1 MHEPGSSPPL
11 PLEAAA
17 ADVFL
22 EFLVRRAEGEALAI
36 GDLCAS
42 RPELAEPLLRLWDQ
56 HQEALALP
64 SRNPN
69 PVSTLGARLG
79 RANLPSISL
88 PDVEAESLAEAP
100 GVPADGP
107 SGTRFRIEGELA
119 RGGMGAVYRVFD
131 PDLRRRL
138 AMKVSLAGPRAKT
151 GASSQGKESRFVEE
165 AQISGQLD
173 HPGIVP
179 VHEIGVDDR
188 GRVFFTMRLVRG
200 RDLKRIFELSWA
212 GEEHWTR
219 TRVLHVLLKV
229 LEALAF
235 AHTKGVIHRDLKPSN
250 VMVGRFGEVYVMDWG
265 VARVLGQRDTH
276 DLRLKAEPLSISA
289 VRTDRRDHAEVDPE
303 SSVVTLDGEVLGTPA
318 YMPPEQARSQ
328 TEKLSPRSDIY
339 SVGAMLYHL
348 LTRQP
353 PFSPPGV
360 RLSPWKLLLR
370 VAEEQVIPIASLAP
384 DAPRELV
391 AICEKAMQRE
401 ALQRYESAEQMKA
414 DLEAYLEN
422 RVVHAYEAGVLAEVR
437 KWVARNRAL
446 AGAAGLLGVLSLAGL
461 LAFTFAQRA
470 HADELKDKN
479 TQLDQARRQA
489 DLNATS
495 AQAEAL
501 RASHKE
507 MVTAKM
513 LAMFKGMFTSQD
525 PNVVARGKLLTVDE
539 LLQEATRSMREEQ
552 TLDPEV
558 RSGLMLAMAQLLHA
572 RGNWAEAAELY
583 QLAFDLRCAWRGPDA
598 PESLEAL
605 GHLIGVKFQ
614 LKQTPDA
621 LALCRTRIDILTR
634 IHGPASAEVLGAQC
648 NLGPMYA
655 ALGLSK
661 EAEELYLRVVD
672 AQAARMDDPRI
683 ANLNAADNLA
693 TLWANLDQS
702 DRAIEFLARWI
713 RTTERSLGDRH
724 ERLLDAG
731 DTLGRLQINARQ
743 YAEAYATLTRLAD
756 LRDLV
761 NGRDSSAY
769 LRTQVQLG
777 RALRESNRLG
787 ESEAVLRPALDGLER
802 LFTAEHDACDEARW
816 ELARTLQLEGDCAAA
831 LPHLR
836 QLAQRGAQG
845 SLSPVCNSPRGLEL
859 LVECLRDAGQLDEAR
874 QWAEALLDQ
883 IDESPEE
890 RSRYE
895 TLRKSLEGDTQKEQR
910 R

>member
-36 GDLCAS
+36 GDLCAT
-42 RPELAEPLLRLWDQ
+42 RPELAEHLLRLWDQ

-151 GASSQGKESRFVEE
+151 GAPSQGKESRFVEE

-422 RVVHAYEAGVLAEVR
+422 RVVHAYETGVLAEVR
-437 KWVARNRAL
+437 KWIARNRAL
-446 AGAAGLLGVLSLAGL
+446 AGVAGL
-461 LAFTFAQRA
+461 LAVLSLGGLLAFSFAQNA
-470 HADELKDKN
+470 HARELKNKN
-479 TQLDQARRQA
+479 GQLVDARRLA
-489 DLNATS
+489 DESAAA
-495 AQAEAL
+495 AQAEAV
-501 RASHKE
+501 RAAHKE

-513 LAMFKGMFTSQD
+513 LDMFKGMFTSQD
-525 PNVVARGKLLTVDE
+525 PNVAGGKVLTVDE
-539 LLQEATRSMREEQ
+539 LLKDAARNMREDLD
-552 TLDPEV
+552 LDPEV
-558 RSGLMLAMAQLLHA
+558 RSGLMIAMAQLLHV
-572 RGNWAEAAELY
+572 RGKLDEAGELY
-583 QLAFDLRCAWRGPDA
+583 QLAFDVRCAWRGMES

-605 GHLIGVKFQ
+605 GHLIGIKFR
-614 LKQTPDA
+614 LKQVPGA
-621 LALCRTRIDILTR
+621 LALCRRRIEILTT
-634 IHGPASAEVLGAQC
+634 IHGPASVEVLEAQC

-655 ALGLSK
+655 AMGLVK
-661 EAEELYLRVVD
+661 EAEELYLRLVD
-672 AQAARMDDPRI
+672 LQAERPLDPRLSQ
-683 ANLNAADNLA
+683 LNAAANLA
-693 TLWANLDQS
+693 TLWANQKQW
-702 DRAIEFLARWI
+702 DRAIEFLGRWI
-713 RTTERSLGDRH
+713 RTMERTQGARH
-724 ERLLDAG
+724 AGVLDAS
-731 DTLGRLQINARQ
+731 DMLGRIQINANQ
-743 YAEAYATLTRLAD
+743 HAEAIVTLTHLVE
-756 LRDLV
+756 LRAAVD
-761 NGRDSSAY
+761 GRDSPAY
-769 LRTQVQLG
+769 LKTQVQVG
-777 RALRESNRLG
+777 RALRGSGRFAEAAAVLGSSLKGLEQLFTSESN
-787 ESEAVLRPALDGLER
+787 
-802 LFTAEHDACDEARW
+802 ACDEARW
-816 ELARTLQLEGDCAAA
+816 ELAATLQLTGDCTSA

-836 QLAQRGAQG
+836 LLARKGAEGSDSPPCDSPQL
-845 SLSPVCNSPRGLEL
+845 LER
-859 LVECLRDAGQLDEAR
+859 LVECLRSVGLLGEAR
-874 QWAEALLDQ
+874 EWAGELLLQ
-883 IDESPEE
+883 ADESDGD
-890 RSRYE
+890 RARYE
-895 TLRKSLEGDTQKEQR
+895 DLLRSLDSGPAGEKNR
-910 R
+910 